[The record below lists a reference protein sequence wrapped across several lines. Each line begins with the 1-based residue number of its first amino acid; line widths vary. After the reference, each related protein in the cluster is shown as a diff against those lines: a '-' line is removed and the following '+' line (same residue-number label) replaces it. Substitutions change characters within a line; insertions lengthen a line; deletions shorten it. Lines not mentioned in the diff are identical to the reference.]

1 MIETPDLTTIP
12 VVVLVTA
19 LVEAAKRAGLPT
31 KYAGLAAVAI
41 GILLTL
47 LVAAAEGALGE
58 EGARLSTWLLSGI
71 VTGLAA
77 SGLYSQARVVTRPA
91 PPAES
96 PTASEQP
103 PGAPPT

>member
-1 MIETPDLTTIP
+1 MIDMPDLSSIP

-19 LVEAAKRAGLPT
+19 LVEAVKRAGLPT

-41 GILLTL
+41 GILLTF

-58 EGARLSTWLLSGI
+58 QNTRISTWLLSGI

-77 SGLYSQARVVTRPA
+77 SGLYSQARVLTRPA
-91 PPAES
+91 PPIEPS
-96 PTASEQP
+96 GEPEKPT
-103 PGAPPT
+103 APPTA